1 MQNLPQHQGFVPN
14 VSEWNEAGLGMR
26 VALLPYAETA
36 VQTSTKE
43 SGKLVQMPAQ
53 ERRKSVRYLFTAT
66 AEVVDLE
73 TNTRLSARTS
83 DLARGGCFIDTT
95 FPIGTNVSLRLT
107 NGNKKFEGRARVVY
121 EAAGSGMGLAFTAVE
136 PDQLWVLEKWLG
148 ALSGELVPELHEHE
162 EDTSEMVVHDT
173 VASRGPS
180 ANSEHGFVLNE
191 LIIALMRKRV
201 LSESEG
207 KQLLQKLMR

>member
-1 MQNLPQHQGFVPN
+1 MAL
-14 VSEWNEAGLGMR
+14 AR
-26 VALLPYAETA
+26 VNCTEMT

-43 SGKLVQMPAQ
+43 SGRVVQMPAQ
-53 ERRKSVRYLFTAT
+53 ERRASTRYLFTAT
-66 AEVVDLE
+66 ADVVDLE

-83 DLARGGCFIDTT
+83 DLARGGCFVDTITT

-121 EAAGSGMGLAFTAVE
+121 EAPGSGMGLAFTIVE

-148 ALSGELVPELHEHE
+148 ALSGELAPELHEHE
-162 EDTSEMVVHDT
+162 EETNGLVIHDT
-173 VASRGPS
+173 VASRGLG
-180 ANSEHGFVLNE
+180 ANSEPGFVLNE
-191 LIIALMRKRV
+191 LIIALMRKHV
-201 LSESEG
+201 LSETEG

>member
-1 MQNLPQHQGFVPN
+1 M
-14 VSEWNEAGLGMR
+14 S
-26 VALLPYAETA
+26 

-53 ERRKSVRYLFTAT
+53 ERRKGVRYLFTAT
-66 AEVVDLE
+66 ADVVDLE

-83 DLARGGCFIDTT
+83 DLARGGCFIDTIST

-121 EAAGSGMGLAFTAVE
+121 EAAGSGMGLAFTTVE

-148 ALSGELVPELHEHE
+148 ALSGQLAPELHEQE
-162 EDTSEMVVHDT
+162 EETNDLVMHDAP
-173 VASRGPS
+173 ASRGS
-180 ANSEHGFVLNE
+180 AANAEQGFVLNE

-201 LSESEG
+201 LSETEG